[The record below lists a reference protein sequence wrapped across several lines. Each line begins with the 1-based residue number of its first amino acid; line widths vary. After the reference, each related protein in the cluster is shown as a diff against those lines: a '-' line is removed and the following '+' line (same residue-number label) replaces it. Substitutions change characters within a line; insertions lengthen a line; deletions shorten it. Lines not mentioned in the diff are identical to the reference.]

1 MAREILTDY
10 NFKNV
15 SRIVNLP
22 EASEDGQPVVLSQL
36 KAYQDSTTLV
46 DGSAAIDGSIPIYNS
61 EEGKFLATSLDTKLT
76 LVDGGNF

>member
-22 EASEDGQPVVLSQL
+22 EASEDDHPIVLSQL
-36 KAYQDSTTLV
+36 KAYQDSTSLV
-46 DGSAAIDGSIPIYNS
+46 DGSSAVDGSIPIYNS
-61 EEGKFLATSLDTKLT
+61 EEGKFLATPLDTKLT